1 MRSLPTTTSKRR
13 EIVGGVVTG
22 VVVGVVAALSW
33 LPGADGGVARAAGD
47 PLGLLSERRLGQAQP
62 DRDHAVGAAREP
74 GFRPGERPPGWP
86 DDRAVPSAVRAADER
101 LAAARAALRRARL
114 GLDAEVTVAPTATLT
129 KRDDPPRPV
138 ETELA
143 WRPKASLS
151 WSPLRSEALL
161 AEARVLEAEADRIAA
176 WREATLEA
184 LRTPVALAQ
193 LEDALAAAELDLGDA
208 RRRRADAEAA
218 IAAADATDELV
229 ALDRRRAAATLDVR
243 EARIEVDEARREL
256 LELGAATQGGPRH
269 AAAER
274 RLDLSLPPLPEPT
287 GTRAYRARALR
298 LAADVARSE
307 RRWRKA
313 VLPRLGLEVG
323 YAGSDGSVAAELEL
337 HDGRPRGR
345 LSGAIG
351 GTRQERG
358 WATASALFR
367 LGSDLPSA
375 VAEQAAAREDELRTL
390 EQLEA
395 AWTREAVARWE
406 DARTARARWQVAE
419 ARRATVAPDDER
431 GRVRTLAAAR
441 RSWLR
446 YLAALDKVTT
456 LAETWPDPG
465 F

>member
-1 MRSLPTTTSKRR
+1 MSEHRSTTSKTRA
-13 EIVGGVVTG
+13 I
-22 VVVGVVAALSW
+22 VVGVVVCSALSW
-33 LPGADGGVARAAGD
+33 LPLAD
-47 PLGLLSERRLGQAQP
+47 
-62 DRDHAVGAAREP
+62 VGAARAADDPRSALPERRLEQA
-74 GFRPGERPPGWP
+74 RPDRGQAAGAADAVGSGPDARPLGWP
-86 DDRAVPSAVRAADER
+86 TGLAVPDAVRAADER
-101 LAAARAALRRARL
+101 LAAARDALRRARL
-114 GLDAEVTVAPTATLT
+114 GLDAEVAIAPTARLT
-129 KRDDPPRPV
+129 KRDDPPRPL
-138 ETELA
+138 ETELT
-143 WRPKASLS
+143 WGPKASLS

-176 WREATLEA
+176 WRDATLAA
-184 LRTPVALAQ
+184 LRTPVALAR
-193 LEDALAAAELDLGDA
+193 LEDAVAAAEHDLDAA

-218 IAAADATDELV
+218 IAADVATDELA
-229 ALDRRRAAATLDVR
+229 ALERRRAAAGLDVR
-243 EARIEVDEARREL
+243 EARIDVDEARREL
-256 LELGAATQGGPRH
+256 LELRAGTEDTPLRS
-269 AAAER
+269 AAER
-274 RLDLSLPPLPEPT
+274 RLDLPLPPLPEPT
-287 GTRAYRARALR
+287 ATRAYRARALR

-323 YAGSDGSVAAELEL
+323 YAGSDGSLAAKLEL
-337 HDGRPRGR
+337 RDGRPRGR
-345 LSGAIG
+345 LSGAIR

-358 WATASALFR
+358 WATVSALFR

-375 VAEQAAAREDELRTL
+375 VAGQADARQDERRTL

-431 GRVRTLAAAR
+431 GRVRALEAAR

-446 YLAALDKVTT
+446 YLVALDKVTT
-456 LAETWPDPG
+456 LAETWPDPD